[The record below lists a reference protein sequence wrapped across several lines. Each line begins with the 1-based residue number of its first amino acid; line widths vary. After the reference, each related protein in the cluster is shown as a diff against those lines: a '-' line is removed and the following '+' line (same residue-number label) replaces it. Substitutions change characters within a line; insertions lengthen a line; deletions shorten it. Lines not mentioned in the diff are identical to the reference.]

1 MSEWHIN
8 NQSTKPFL
16 IQQAE
21 KQLSIVK
28 PLPNDSFQILTE
40 INLENGNISNI
51 DHSLLVSVDPKA
63 LEEGQ
68 KVEFDIVEGDRGE
81 QAANVVKM

>member
-16 IQQAE
+16 QQAE

-28 PLPNDSFQILTE
+28 PLPNGSFQILTE

-63 LEEGQ
+63 LEISI
-68 KVEFDIVEGDRGE
+68 FDAV
-81 QAANVVKM
+81 N

>member
-28 PLPNDSFQILTE
+28 PLPNGSFQILTE

-51 DHSLLVSVDPKA
+51 DHSLLVSGRDPKA
-63 LEEGQ
+63 LEISI
-68 KVEFDIVEGDRGE
+68 FDAV
-81 QAANVVKM
+81 N

>member
-28 PLPNDSFQILTE
+28 PLPNGSFQILTE

-63 LEEGQ
+63 LEISIFWRC
-68 KVEFDIVEGDRGE
+68 KLNAIFLFNYF
-81 QAANVVKM
+81 NVSPFK

>member
-28 PLPNDSFQILTE
+28 PLPNGSFQILTE
-40 INLENGNISNI
+40 INLENGNVSNNQSFSTCFSRPQSI
-51 DHSLLVSVDPKA
+51 RNKY
-63 LEEGQ
+63 
-68 KVEFDIVEGDRGE
+68 I
-81 QAANVVKM
+81 